1 MPAAKNTIEWVITRV
16 EDIKSS
22 LDQCTKVEDL
32 VTCVDETMETLISHQ
47 KSEYVSPSV
56 SGDLYVRLRYLREI
70 RSSALELSNEQV
82 PDFCRDLKLIF
93 SSMQF
98 QLWRGDSKELLA
110 LIDSH
115 QS

>member
-1 MPAAKNTIEWVITRV
+1 MPAAKYSIEWVITRV
-16 EDIKSS
+16 EEIKSS
-22 LDQCTKVEDL
+22 LNSCEKVSDL
-32 VTCVDETMETLISHQ
+32 IHCIDETMELLIAHQ
-47 KSEYVSPSV
+47 KSEFVSQSV

-70 RSSALELSNEQV
+70 RASALDLSDEQV

-115 QS
+115 HS